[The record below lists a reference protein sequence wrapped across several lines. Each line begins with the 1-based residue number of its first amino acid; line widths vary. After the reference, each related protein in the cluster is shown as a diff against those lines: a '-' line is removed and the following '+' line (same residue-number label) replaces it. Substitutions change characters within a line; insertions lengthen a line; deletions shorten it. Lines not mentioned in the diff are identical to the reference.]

1 MADRDDA
8 IAFLR
13 GIMDDDQAR
22 KADRIKAA
30 EAILRADSAAP
41 SAPGALHD
49 LDDGELLA
57 RARGVE
63 EGGIPPREGPKAPGV
78 AAVPSNEQGEQ
89 SYKPSASG
97 VKVKAASPLAGPDH
111 VPRGTNPLNER
122 GPKEDPSPRG
132 APGSTRNTHK
142 AALERAVAKRKA
154 QRTKKGA
161 PISPP
166 TADGTQNGPADYI
179 DPLS

>member
-8 IAFLR
+8 IGFLR
-13 GIMDDDQAR
+13 QVMDDDTAR
-22 KADRIKAA
+22 MGDRLKAA
-30 EAILRADSAAP
+30 EAIVRATGATP
-41 SAPGALHD
+41 TAPGELHD

-57 RARGVE
+57 RARGE
-63 EGGIPPREGPKAPGV
+63 TEGGSPPREGPKAPGV
-78 AAVPSNEQGEQ
+78 AAVPSNERGERSRQ
-89 SYKPSASG
+89 ALG
-97 VKVKAASPLAGPDH
+97 ESPLAGPDH

-122 GPKEDPSPRG
+122 GPKEDPSPQG
-132 APGSTRNTHK
+132 APATTRNTHK

-154 QRTKKGA
+154 GRPKKGA
-161 PISPP
+161 SISSP